1 VSRSQPRQPDD
12 RRVYDANP
20 TMLFLY
26 RPRQTWMPFS
36 FPRSRTQQAAYNRQ
50 LQERFESSRRVA
62 PAVPSPARD
71 PIADLEALAAMH
83 ERGALTDAEFSA
95 AKARVLAR

>member
-1 VSRSQPRQPDD
+1 
-12 RRVYDANP
+12 
-20 TMLFLY
+20 MLFLY

-36 FPRSRTQQAAYNRQ
+36 LPRNRTQQAAYNRQ
-50 LQERFESSRRVA
+50 LQARFESSHRVA

-71 PIADLEALAAMH
+71 PIAELRELAALH
-83 ERGALTDAEFSA
+83 ASGALTDAEFSA